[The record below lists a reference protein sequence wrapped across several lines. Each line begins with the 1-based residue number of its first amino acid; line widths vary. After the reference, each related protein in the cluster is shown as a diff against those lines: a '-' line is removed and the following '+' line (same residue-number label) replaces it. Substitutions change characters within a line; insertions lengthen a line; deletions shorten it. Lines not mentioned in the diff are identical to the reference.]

1 MCNRQQHWQQICAY
15 LQKHVSP
22 CEWEFTLPEGNGNE
36 TYFAH
41 CGGSTYFVKIGAS
54 APKYELLASE
64 GLTPEVVSTGHL
76 EDDAPI
82 LVQSY
87 IAGKKPSRQDYQT
100 HLDKVAGIIRAIHQN
115 SRLPRILPPVSF
127 DNYREAASQAL
138 IHVRDRWELYK
149 PQVPNETVFVEDS
162 LNRLA
167 QIIPQLAGSGLVA
180 SHNDICNAN
189 WILTEDDR
197 FYLVDLEAMSL
208 GDPACDAGALLWWYF
223 PPAMRQRF
231 LEIAGYPIDRDFQ
244 LRMQVNMAIHSL
256 RISLPRENSFDTFIP
271 SSFGAS
277 LTDLKA
283 VLAGEEN
290 PQGYE

>member
-1 MCNRQQHWQQICAY
+1 MQSRQQHRQEICDY
-15 LQKHVSP
+15 LQRHLSP
-22 CEWEFTLPEGNGNE
+22 CEWQFALPRGNGHE

-41 CGGSTYFVKIGAS
+41 GGGRTYFVKIGAS
-54 APKYELLASE
+54 APRYEILASE
-64 GLTPEVVSTGHL
+64 GLTPEVVSAGHL
-76 EDDAPI
+76 EDGAPI

-87 IAGKKPSRQDYQT
+87 IAGKKPARQDYHT
-100 HLDKVAGIIRAIHQN
+100 HLEKVASIIRGIHQN
-115 SRLPRILPPVSF
+115 SRLQHILTPVSF
-127 DNYREAASQAL
+127 DNYREAALQAL
-138 IHVRDRWELYK
+138 LHLRDRWELYK
-149 PQVPNETVFVEDS
+149 PQVPNETAFVEDS
-162 LNRLA
+162 LDRLA
-167 QIIPQLAGSGLVA
+167 RIIPQLAGSGLVA

-208 GDPACDAGALLWWYF
+208 DDPACDVGVLLWWYY

-231 LEIAGYPIDRDFQ
+231 LEIAGYTIDRDFR
-244 LRMQVNMAIHSL
+244 LRMRVNMAIHSL
-256 RISLPRENSFDTFIP
+256 RILLPRENSFDTFIP

-290 PQGYE
+290 PQGYD